1 MNLPPGWYAV
11 AETYGLI
18 GATRPIRNV
27 TISLNKPR
35 QRRSYDAGKREASS
49 RLNRSSGQVVLS
61 ILNFKLD
68 APASGEILHERSRVC
83 PES

>member
-61 ILNFKLD
+61 ILNF
-68 APASGEILHERSRVC
+68 
-83 PES
+83 